1 MSPSPIPIKAWTPVM
16 AANTVDSDAPPW
28 PPMEYSITNANE
40 EARTPRNPE
49 NIVAAMAPPVVLGNS
64 LMRKRKA
71 SQPTRD
77 VTIAMLRTFNPKTTT
92 PPSAK
97 RSAWTTTTTVTTS
110 APTQGPRRIA
120 ARAPPSRCPL
130 VPAATGKLSIC
141 TAKTNAAV
149 SPAIGICFSAKR
161 LPVSLSEAQI
171 PPAATAAPPTAV
183 ARFMYPSGM
192 CTRPNL
198 LLAPLV
204 LMQVTCN
211 IDGIRNCAPVSGAVF
226 ALGNDG
232 EMDGADSEPV
242 GAQHPL
248 QVL

>member
-92 PPSAK
+92 PAVGEEERLDHNHNRHDQCAHPGPQK
-97 RSAWTTTTTVTTS
+97 DRGQG
-110 APTQGPRRIA
+110 PTQQMPAGAGRYGEVEHLHCEDERGCQPGHRDLLFGQALAGLPERSPDPARGDGRSPDRRGEVHVPVWHVHPAQPPVSA
-120 ARAPPSRCPL
+120 ARVNASDLQYRRNQELRTRLRGSFCTGQRWRNGRSR
-130 VPAATGKLSIC
+130 
-141 TAKTNAAV
+141 
-149 SPAIGICFSAKR
+149 
-161 LPVSLSEAQI
+161 Q
-171 PPAATAAPPTAV
+171 
-183 ARFMYPSGM
+183 
-192 CTRPNL
+192 
-198 LLAPLV
+198 
-204 LMQVTCN
+204 
-211 IDGIRNCAPVSGAVF
+211 
-226 ALGNDG
+226 
-232 EMDGADSEPV
+232 
-242 GAQHPL
+242 
-248 QVL
+248 